1 MEIPRDIEMD
11 EMTFDK
17 TGDTS
22 ETFSLENH
30 PPSCNENNQ
39 TAKTAAL
46 PMESSVL
53 QLVSTGTELVNLD
66 DQRIADLCCGVCCDL
81 VRACIIVDCC
91 DIALSIMLVVLSAL
105 GYSEFFIDTINFN
118 VFDPIDDDVYREGI
132 VKERNIYTFTTVM
145 TACGI
150 FFSIIGIVGAMR
162 FHKYMV
168 LATAIWFCVDVIRCV
183 VTFQWINTVVTGCY
197 AYPHIALFL
206 ALRNGKMTRERYHIE
221 KHCCCV

>member
-1 MEIPRDIEMD
+1 
-11 EMTFDK
+11 
-17 TGDTS
+17 
-22 ETFSLENH
+22 
-30 PPSCNENNQ
+30 
-39 TAKTAAL
+39 
-46 PMESSVL
+46 MESSVL
-53 QLVSTGTELVNLD
+53 QLVSTGTELVNLE

-118 VFDPIDDDVYREGI
+118 TFEPIDDDEYRESL
-132 VKERNIYTFTTVM
+132 VEERNMYTFVTAM

-150 FFSIIGIVGAMR
+150 VFSVIGIIGAMR
-162 FHKYMV
+162 FNQYMV
-168 LATAIWFCVDVIRCV
+168 LATAVWFCVDVIRSAA
-183 VTFQWINTVVTGCY
+183 TLQWLTTVVTGCY

-206 ALRNGKMTRERYHIE
+206 ALRSQKITRERYHIE

>member
-1 MEIPRDIEMD
+1 MEIPRDIKMD
-11 EMTFDK
+11 EMSFDK

-30 PPSCNENNQ
+30 PPSCNENNR
-39 TAKTAAL
+39 TGKTAVL

-53 QLVSTGTELVNLD
+53 QLVSTGTELVNLE

-91 DIALSIMLVVLSAL
+91 DIALSVMLVVLSAL

-118 VFDPIDDDVYREGI
+118 VFDPIDDDEYREGI

-145 TACGI
+145 TGCGI

-183 VTFQWINTVVTGCY
+183 VTLQWINTVVTGCY

-206 ALRNGKMTRERYHIE
+206 ALRNGKIARERYHIE